1 MTETNRRVFC
11 AIYTRKSVEDG
22 LEQEFNSLDAQR
34 EAGENYIRSQ
44 RDNGWTLLPKRYD
57 DGGFSGGNTNRPAL
71 KELLKDCEAGLVD
84 VVVVYKIDRLSRSI
98 RDFTDLSARFDKW
111 NVSFCSVTQ
120 DINTATSAGRMV
132 LNILMTFAQYE
143 REIIGERIRDKMA
156 AMRRRGM
163 WCGGNIP
170 YAYRVENHHLVPCP
184 AEQPLVERIFREY
197 ASEGKKLWEIVGELN
212 EEGISTRRGSQWKK
226 RNLVTILSNC
236 AYIGKIGCKGEVFAG
251 NHNGMIPQDV
261 WETAQRLLAAEI
273 HIRKPQRPAPPL
285 LNGLVICGHCN
296 RLMRGYFV
304 HKRRYHYCYYRCD
317 GENASECP
325 IREIPARQLEN
336 AVWIS
341 LSKGLH
347 EQSVAVI
354 YEAICGRGM
363 DDFLKW
369 FDGLSPNGMGRRQR
383 WQLIL
388 KLIDNI
394 RVVSS
399 RIEVEIKTDCFQD
412 YPPIALLSEG
422 DSPIQ

>member
-184 AEQPLVERIFREY
+184 AEQPLVERISENTHQRER
-197 ASEGKKLWEIVGELN
+197 S
-212 EEGISTRRGSQWKK
+212 
-226 RNLVTILSNC
+226 
-236 AYIGKIGCKGEVFAG
+236 
-251 NHNGMIPQDV
+251 
-261 WETAQRLLAAEI
+261 
-273 HIRKPQRPAPPL
+273 
-285 LNGLVICGHCN
+285 
-296 RLMRGYFV
+296 
-304 HKRRYHYCYYRCD
+304 
-317 GENASECP
+317 
-325 IREIPARQLEN
+325 
-336 AVWIS
+336 
-341 LSKGLH
+341 
-347 EQSVAVI
+347 
-354 YEAICGRGM
+354 CGR
-363 DDFLKW
+363 
-369 FDGLSPNGMGRRQR
+369 LSGN
-383 WQLIL
+383 
-388 KLIDNI
+388 
-394 RVVSS
+394 
-399 RIEVEIKTDCFQD
+399 
-412 YPPIALLSEG
+412 
-422 DSPIQ
+422 